1 MWDTALKQN
10 SMEPQLRKAGVDS
23 AELHGVGLRQLP
35 RVKLAILSV
44 VSKSQALWFSRCK
57 VQLLAAP
64 LSITR
69 REKEQACAVLDFRSL
84 CQIPSP
90 FSHRSFLH
98 VLSGVDIQMKYI
110 QIWIQFL
117 RMADVDNHAGVAFD
131 KALLLCLDI
140 KETPIPF
147 GLKSTV
153 KLLIRN
159 PRLSNIISS

>member
-69 REKEQACAVLDFRSL
+69 S
-84 CQIPSP
+84 
-90 FSHRSFLH
+90 